1 MLIINVFL
9 FLVFLDLP
17 APWDAI
23 PYAKQAL
30 KVFETF
36 FLRSVVGALKQTIWH
51 FLMNHLNAGISSCS
65 WIHLVLTSPI
75 SQERIYDNACS
86 ELSVMLF
93 CLLTVL
99 LRRQLSNRLC
109 SWIVFRKTKFVGVT
123 MFICQEWFQKLWK
136 MWSQM

>member
-36 FLRSVVGALKQTIWH
+36 FLCSVVGALKQAIWH
-51 FLMNHLNAGISSCS
+51 FFMNHLNAG
-65 WIHLVLTSPI
+65 
-75 SQERIYDNACS
+75 
-86 ELSVMLF
+86 F
-93 CLLTVL
+93 
-99 LRRQLSNRLC
+99 
-109 SWIVFRKTKFVGVT
+109 
-123 MFICQEWFQKLWK
+123 
-136 MWSQM
+136 